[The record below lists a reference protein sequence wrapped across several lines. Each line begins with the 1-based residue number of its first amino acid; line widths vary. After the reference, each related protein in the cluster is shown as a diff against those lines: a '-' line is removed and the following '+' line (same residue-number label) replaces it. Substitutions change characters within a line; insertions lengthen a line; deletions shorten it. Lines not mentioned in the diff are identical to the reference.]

1 MPLRRVTFTFKT
13 DLIQRP
19 VIYELGKKFDI
30 VTNVRRAE
38 VGQDTG
44 GVILELEGSLD
55 EIDRGLAWVAELGV
69 DINPLDGDI
78 LVG

>member
-1 MPLRRVTFTFKT
+1 MPLRRVTFTFKA

-44 GVILELEGSLD
+44 WVILELEGSLD

>member
-13 DLIQRP
+13 DLVQRP

-30 VTNVRRAE
+30 VTNIRRAE
-38 VGQDTG
+38 VGQDNG
-44 GVILELEGSLD
+44 WVVLELEGTLD
-55 EIDRGLAWVAELGV
+55 EIDRGLAWVVELGV
-69 DINPLDGDI
+69 DVSPLDGDI

>member
-1 MPLRRVTFTFKT
+1 MPLRRVPFTFKT

-44 GVILELEGSLD
+44 WVILELEGSLD

-69 DINPLDGDI
+69 DISPLDGDI

>member
-38 VGQDTG
+38 IGQDTG
-44 GVILELEGSLD
+44 WVILELEGSLD

>member
-19 VIYELGKKFDI
+19 VIYELGKFFDI

-44 GVILELEGSLD
+44 WVILELEGSLD

>member
-19 VIYELGKKFDI
+19 VIYELGKFFDI

>member
-1 MPLRRVTFTFKT
+1 MPLRRVTFTFKA
-13 DLIQRP
+13 DLIHRP

-44 GVILELEGSLD
+44 WVILELEGSLD

-69 DINPLDGDI
+69 DISPLDGDI

>member
-19 VIYELGKKFDI
+19 VIYELGKNFDI

-44 GVILELEGSLD
+44 WVILELEGSLD

-69 DINPLDGDI
+69 DINPLDGDV

>member
-19 VIYELGKKFDI
+19 VIYELGKFFDI

-44 GVILELEGSLD
+44 WVSLELEGSLD

>member
-19 VIYELGKKFDI
+19 VIYELGEKFDI

-44 GVILELEGSLD
+44 WVILELEGSLD

>member
-19 VIYELGKKFDI
+19 VIYELGKKFDV

-44 GVILELEGSLD
+44 WVILELEGSLD

>member
-44 GVILELEGSLD
+44 WVILELEGSLD

-69 DINPLDGDI
+69 DINLLDGEI

>member
-13 DLIQRP
+13 DLIQKP

-44 GVILELEGSLD
+44 WVILELEGSLD

>member
-19 VIYELGKKFDI
+19 VIYELGKFFDI

-44 GVILELEGSLD
+44 WVILELEGSLD

-69 DINPLDGDI
+69 DISPLDGDI

>member
-19 VIYELGKKFDI
+19 VIYELGKNFDI

>member
-1 MPLRRVTFTFKT
+1 MPLRRVTFTFKA

-44 GVILELEGSLD
+44 WVILELEGSLD

-69 DINPLDGDI
+69 DISPLDGDI

>member
-19 VIYELGKKFDI
+19 VIYELGKNFDI

-44 GVILELEGSLD
+44 WVILELEGSLD

>member
-1 MPLRRVTFTFKT
+1 MPLRRVTFTFKA

-38 VGQDTG
+38 VGQETG
-44 GVILELEGSLD
+44 WVILELEGSLD

-69 DINPLDGDI
+69 DISPLDGDI

>member
-13 DLIQRP
+13 DLIQQP

-44 GVILELEGSLD
+44 WVILELEGSLD

>member
-1 MPLRRVTFTFKT
+1 MPLRRVTFTFKA

-44 GVILELEGSLD
+44 WVILELEGSLD
-55 EIDRGLAWVAELGV
+55 EIDRGLAWAAELGV
-69 DINPLDGDI
+69 DISPLDGDI

>member
-30 VTNVRRAE
+30 VTNIRRAE
-38 VGQDTG
+38 VGQDNG
-44 GVILELEGSLD
+44 WVVLELEGTLD
-55 EIDRGLAWVAELGV
+55 EIDRGLAWVVELGV
-69 DINPLDGDI
+69 DVSPIDGYI